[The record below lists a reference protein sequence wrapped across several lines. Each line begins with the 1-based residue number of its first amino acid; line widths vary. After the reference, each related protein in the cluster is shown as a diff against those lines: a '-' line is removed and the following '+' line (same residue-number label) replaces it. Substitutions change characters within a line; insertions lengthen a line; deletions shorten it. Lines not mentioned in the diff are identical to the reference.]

1 MLLIIREDP
10 AQTGG
15 VLPSPFKRVEN
26 GVGLGGDSPIYT
38 IRHSVL
44 LFAANL
50 LLALAVLLFPF
61 SGNGMP
67 TAAVS
72 APQSAAA
79 NDGFNDG
86 IDRSDPNFVTASL
99 LIMSPGDELYS
110 CAGHAC
116 IRLECPTFNLD
127 YCFSYESESVKEKV
141 LTFFMGKL
149 KMGMFA
155 VPTEDYL
162 KLGRES
168 GRGVMQYRLNLPPDA
183 KQRLW
188 KVLDEKVAEGPS
200 LPYDYLKRG
209 CAQAVFQTLC
219 SALEPKYPI
228 RIKDSEWPQRFFDWT
243 RREFVD
249 ASVQRYSWN
258 KFFLYTI
265 VGTESD
271 REVSKRQ
278 KVVIPVDLLEVLGKA
293 RVGGR
298 PIIEGGGTE
307 LLPVMRQEI
316 AVGVTPL
323 MVSCGFVVIA
333 IANYFLKSTWLDVGL
348 LAFQTPLGAF
358 FTYLIFLSNLPATS
372 WHWLIVPFNLLG
384 LVVCSGA
391 GSVGM
396 RDDLLSAPPHR
407 SGVSGAGSGFCV
419 DVCANWLSVA
429 GVAARLRA
437 SWFRFWQG
445 RIHDTSAYHVMSR
458 CPNTWC
464 TGHL

>member
-1 MLLIIREDP
+1 MKTDGTRLLTGRINFALMGGVFFCTLLSVFLALPARGAPNEANVP
-10 AQTGG
+10 AQ
-15 VLPSPFKRVEN
+15 R
-26 GVGLGGDSPIYT
+26 
-38 IRHSVL
+38 
-44 LFAANL
+44 
-50 LLALAVLLFPF
+50 
-61 SGNGMP
+61 
-67 TAAVS
+67 
-72 APQSAAA
+72 SAASIA
-79 NDGFNDG
+79 NAGFNDG

-99 LIMSPGDELYS
+99 LIMSPGDALYS

-155 VPTEDYL
+155 IPTEEYL

-168 GRGVMQYRLNLPPDA
+168 GRGVMQYPLNLPPDA

-188 KVLDEKVAEGPS
+188 KYLDERVAEGAN
-200 LPYDYLKRG
+200 LPYDFLERG
-209 CAQAVFQTLC
+209 CAQALFQTLC
-219 SALEPKYPI
+219 RALEPTYRLTI
-228 RIKDSEWPQRFFDWT
+228 SESDWPGRFSDWT

-249 ASVQRYSWN
+249 ASVKDFPWN

-278 KVVIPVDLLEVLGKA
+278 KVVIPVDLLEVLKMA

-298 PIIEGGGTE
+298 PIIEDGGTE

-333 IANYFLKSTWLDVGL
+333 IANVFLKSTWLDVGL
-348 LAFQTPLGAF
+348 LASQTLLGAF
-358 FTYLIFLSNLPATS
+358 FTYLIFFSNLPATS
-372 WHWLIVPFNLLG
+372 WNWLIVPFNLLPALLWKWRRKWTLWFAAA
-384 LVVCSGA
+384 LVLWEC
-391 GSVGM
+391 GM
-396 RDDLLSAPPHR
+396 ILYPHR
-407 SGVSGAGSGFCV
+407 LTDPAYLV
-419 DVCANWLSVA
+419 L
-429 GVAARLRA
+429 VAAFVLMYVRIGCPWRVSRHSIAQGVFGFGRDASTLRPP
-437 SWFRFWQG
+437 
-445 RIHDTSAYHVMSR
+445 TV
-458 CPNTWC
+458 
-464 TGHL
+464 